1 MEWTIWSSL
10 RARSIA
16 RVSTAIHRVECT
28 GGDKTIEHDKPYGLR
43 RHPRGRAAVVSR
55 MHGVFEEARGP
66 PDEHVRL
73 WRTAFRP
80 LRLEGLGRPGSCVAT
95 GLVAVR
101 SASPARGN
109 HDSIA
114 GGRRDAAV

>member
-1 MEWTIWSSL
+1 MEATISSSV

-16 RVSTAIHRVECT
+16 RVSTAIDRVECT
-28 GGDKTIEHDKPYGLR
+28 GADKTIEHDKPYGLR

-55 MHGVFEEARGP
+55 MHDVFEEARGP

-80 LRLEGLGRPGSCVAT
+80 LRLEGLGRPGSRVAT

-114 GGRRDAAV
+114 GRRRGGPG